1 LALVTENKKGGP
13 YTQIEQTNRQNQVY
27 TLHFE
32 RGHSARKI
40 AQALKVNRNTIN
52 SDITTL
58 YSQMSDDWKDYDI
71 KKWFMM
77 QLERYD
83 SQRSRLFDELDK
95 TENLAEKLS
104 IEKLIFEIDTRVTQ
118 LFAKLI
124 QQNYNMISSS
134 NLEIDTEKE
143 IRKIVEHLIEK
154 AKKES
159 KPCIFTERQILFETI
174 KLTKCNQRE
183 AEDYFDKMIDL
194 GLEYFKEG
202 DEKESKYD
210 ILEFSRLRGYTT

>member
-1 LALVTENKKGGP
+1 LALVTETKKGGP
-13 YTQIEQTNRQNQVY
+13 YTQKEQTNRQNQVY

-32 RGHSARKI
+32 RGYSARKI
-40 AQALKVNRNTIN
+40 AQTLKVNRNTIN

-58 YSQMSDDWKDYDI
+58 YSQLSDDWKDYDI

-95 TENLAEKLS
+95 TENLTEKLS

-124 QQNYNMISSS
+124 PENNNMVSSS
-134 NLEIDTEKE
+134 NLEINTEKE
-143 IRKIVEHLIEK
+143 IREIVEHLIEK

-159 KPCIFTERQILFETI
+159 KPCIFTEHQILFETI
-174 KLTKCNQRE
+174 KLTKCDQYE
-183 AEDYFDKMIDL
+183 AERYFEKMIDL
-194 GLEYFKEG
+194 GLEYFEEE